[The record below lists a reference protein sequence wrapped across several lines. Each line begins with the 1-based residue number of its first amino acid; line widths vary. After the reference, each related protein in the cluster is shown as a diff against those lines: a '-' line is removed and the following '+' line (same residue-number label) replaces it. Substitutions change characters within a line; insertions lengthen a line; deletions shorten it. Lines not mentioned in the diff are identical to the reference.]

1 MQDQYKS
8 STNDI
13 NNAILKEIELINS
26 RQIELQSLIADLE
39 HANINLKQLV
49 EQEQDKKKK
58 GFLYSIISKNIELIT
73 RLYSSYRE
81 FEDTKQRYLKE
92 LSENNYKYERI
103 LLDRQRLEQRMSESS
118 EEVLEVF
125 KLLAENKIN
134 VNDTNNTTTNNT
146 IINQSNNNDT
156 VSIDNNINYE
166 EEYQL

>member
-73 RLYSSYRE
+73 
-81 FEDTKQRYLKE
+81 
-92 LSENNYKYERI
+92 
-103 LLDRQRLEQRMSESS
+103 
-118 EEVLEVF
+118 
-125 KLLAENKIN
+125 
-134 VNDTNNTTTNNT
+134 
-146 IINQSNNNDT
+146 
-156 VSIDNNINYE
+156 
-166 EEYQL
+166 

>member
-103 LLDRQRLEQRMSESS
+103 LLDRQRLEQRISESS

>member
-103 LLDRQRLEQRMSESS
+103 LLDRQRLEQRISESS

-125 KLLAENKIN
+125 KLLAENKVN